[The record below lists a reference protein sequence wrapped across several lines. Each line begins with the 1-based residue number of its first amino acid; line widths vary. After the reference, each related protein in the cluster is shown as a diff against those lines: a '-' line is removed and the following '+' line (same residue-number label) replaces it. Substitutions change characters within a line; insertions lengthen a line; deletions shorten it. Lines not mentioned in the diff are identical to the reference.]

1 MGWSFRHTVNALFT
15 FIVCAILG
23 VTNAMIL
30 KVLYDSRIEEEL
42 LRRVRG
48 RLTFYSFTLR
58 RIKPDTVASCFI
70 VRTHRPVRWRDF
82 IIRVALALEDLV

>member
-1 MGWSFRHTVNALFT
+1 MRTALRKEMRRKRELLENEGLPSLDLT
-15 FIVCAILG
+15 
-23 VTNAMIL
+23 
-30 KVLYDSRIEEEL
+30 DSRIEEEL